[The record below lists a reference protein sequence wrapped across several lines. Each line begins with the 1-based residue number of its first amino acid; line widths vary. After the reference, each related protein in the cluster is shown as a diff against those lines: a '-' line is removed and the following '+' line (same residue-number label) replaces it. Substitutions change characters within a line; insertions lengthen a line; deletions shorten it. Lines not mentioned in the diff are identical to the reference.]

1 MEEMAEQPAVIES
14 PIPKL
19 EPSLDDWEPGSEI
32 LNAEQNMI
40 LGTSC
45 EAEETEGSDDSAM
58 TID

>member
-1 MEEMAEQPAVIES
+1 MAEQPAVIES

-32 LNAEQNMI
+32 LNAERNMI
-40 LGTSC
+40 LGPHVRQKRQKAVTI
-45 EAEETEGSDDSAM
+45 DSAM